1 MRIDCSKISE
11 PASEVV
17 AERKIES
24 EQIGLDDGAQHYL
37 CFAFARAGG
46 QPPDA
51 AFFHAPVHFMARH
64 QQAGQPAD
72 PGLMTDHHGVFVA
85 LRPVDRGKYRAH
97 VGAWREVV
105 EYFSVPRQSRCRFAR
120 AQRGAANHAIVGGQ
134 VPAQPR
140 CGGGLAAALGAHE
153 GGDRDGAPRRAHA
166 ARV

>member
-51 AFFHAPVHFMARH
+51 AFFTLQFISW
-64 QQAGQPAD
+64 PAISR
-72 PGLMTDHHGVFVA
+72 LA
-85 LRPVDRGKYRAH
+85 NRPIQG
-97 VGAWREVV
+97 
-105 EYFSVPRQSRCRFAR
+105 
-120 AQRGAANHAIVGGQ
+120 
-134 VPAQPR
+134 
-140 CGGGLAAALGAHE
+140 
-153 GGDRDGAPRRAHA
+153 
-166 ARV
+166 